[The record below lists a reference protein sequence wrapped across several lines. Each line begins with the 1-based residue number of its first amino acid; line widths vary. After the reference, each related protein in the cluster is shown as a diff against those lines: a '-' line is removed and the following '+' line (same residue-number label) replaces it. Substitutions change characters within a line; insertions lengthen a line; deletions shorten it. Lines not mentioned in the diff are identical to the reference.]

1 VTTKAKTKC
10 RQPLPAAVRD
20 EYKCNDC
27 GVNVLVTGEFC
38 MVHPDIWEDQL
49 GLGWDDNLCIGC
61 IEARLGR
68 RLKGLCPDFMSFPSY
83 PWMYPTSERLMDRY
97 GFIKNAKGE
106 WVHPA
111 NEKQKAKRNAKRRRA
126 YRRSRMIAA

>member
-1 VTTKAKTKC
+1 
-10 RQPLPAAVRD
+10 
-20 EYKCNDC
+20 
-27 GVNVLVTGEFC
+27 VNVLVIGEFC
-38 MVHPDIWEDQL
+38 MVHPDIWDDQL

-68 RLKGLCPDFMSFPSY
+68 KLKGPCPDFMSFPSY
-83 PWMYPTSERLMDRY
+83 SWMYPTSERLMDRY

-111 NEKQKAKRNAKRRRA
+111 AEKQAATDRAKRNAKRRRA